1 MLVSPH
7 IVYIYGFSRPF
18 REYMTQA
25 DPSHSVI
32 KVDTKITQKEFFYLC
47 TCRQLNVR
55 RLLEA
60 LGSSQ
65 VNDYLF
71 NDDIIYYMMILL
83 I

>member
-1 MLVSPH
+1 
-7 IVYIYGFSRPF
+7 
-18 REYMTQA
+18 MTQA

-65 VNDYLF
+65 VM
-71 NDDIIYYMMILL
+71 IIYD
-83 I
+83 